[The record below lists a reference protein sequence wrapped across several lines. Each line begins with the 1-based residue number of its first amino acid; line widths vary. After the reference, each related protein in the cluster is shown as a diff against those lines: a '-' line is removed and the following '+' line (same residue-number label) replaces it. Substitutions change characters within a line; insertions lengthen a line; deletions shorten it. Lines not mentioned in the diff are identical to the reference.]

1 MTQIWVASIVLA
13 LAKIMESSA
22 KSNVAFRVLQGK
34 FLTPWS
40 KLLETN
46 FEIISKNTSTQKI
59 KRYDDKWSP
68 SLKSICYKR
77 TLPPLS
83 FLTIVTITSIIS
95 DHTDKENVPPITC
108 NNSTNKDKSKTLIPH
123 IMAKSFKNM
132 KCTKR
137 MRKRV
142 PLADI
147 TNLFNNFVTSITF
160 TLSHQQQQFGV
171 SSALPRRAPRT
182 SKTLRMGFRQ
192 ASIFCLL

>member
-1 MTQIWVASIVLA
+1 MA
-13 LAKIMESSA
+13 LMMDFIEVSLL
-22 KSNVAFRVLQGK
+22 VFERT
-34 FLTPWS
+34 FS
-40 KLLETN
+40 KLD
-46 FEIISKNTSTQKI
+46 SKCTGT
-59 KRYDDKWSP
+59 
-68 SLKSICYKR
+68 LKPW
-77 TLPPLS
+77 TFQLQLANP
-83 FLTIVTITSIIS
+83 VTTTSIIS
-95 DHTDKENVPPITC
+95 DHSDKENVPPITC

-182 SKTLRMGFRQ
+182 SKTLRMGFR
-192 ASIFCLL
+192 